1 LVMDTRDLSK
11 SFGQKIDGLLGI
23 DFFNEFE
30 VVVVNLKN
38 HKLILEP

>member
-1 LVMDTRDLSK
+1 MVMDTRDLSK

-23 DFFNEFE
+23 DFFKEFE
-30 VVVVNLKN
+30 IVVVNLKN